1 MILISIDV
9 TKIDKA
15 RLIPG
20 KKRREDGSTAKY
32 LELVVM
38 ENRNGEDSYGN
49 THMVVQGVSKA
60 DREAGVRGAIL
71 GNGKEAFAAKPQR
84 SQPPSRPASRPPVDA
99 DLDVAEED
107 IPF

>member
-1 MILISIDV
+1 MILLSIDV

-15 RLIPG
+15 KLIPG
-20 KKRREDGSTAKY
+20 RKKRPDGSVAKY

-38 ENRNGEDSYGN
+38 ENRDGEDQYGN
-49 THMVVQGVSKA
+49 THMVVQGISKA
-60 DREAGVRGAIL
+60 EREAGERGAIL

-84 SQPPSRPASRPPVDA
+84 QQRPVPTKPPVDP
-99 DLDVAEED
+99 DLDVEGDD